1 MTLIMS
7 EVHLLQRKCMMDKNR
22 TAFVRVRLGVLA
34 AVNMKITVFRD
45 VTLCTLVD
53 MYQRVVPCIWKQQ
66 VS

>member
-7 EVHLLQRKCMMDKNR
+7 EVHLLQRKCIMDENR
-22 TAFVRVRLGVLA
+22 TAYIRVRLGVLA

-53 MYQRVVPCIWKQQ
+53 RYQRVVPCRWKPQ

>member
-7 EVHLLQRKCMMDKNR
+7 EVHLLQRRCIMDENR
-22 TAFVRVRLGVLA
+22 TVYIRVRLGVLA

-53 MYQRVVPCIWKQQ
+53 GTSVLFLADGSSRFL
-66 VS
+66 

>member
-1 MTLIMS
+1 
-7 EVHLLQRKCMMDKNR
+7 MDENR
-22 TAFVRVRLGVLA
+22 TVYIRVRLGVLA

-53 MYQRVVPCIWKQQ
+53 RYQRVPCRWKQR